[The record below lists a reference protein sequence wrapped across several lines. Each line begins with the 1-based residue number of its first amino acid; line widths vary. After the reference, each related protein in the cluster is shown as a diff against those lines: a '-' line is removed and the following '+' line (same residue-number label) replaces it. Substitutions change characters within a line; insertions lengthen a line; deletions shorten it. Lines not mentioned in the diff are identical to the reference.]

1 MSRLIF
7 DISLKIFG
15 CVAFVYIHDHNRS
28 KLDPQSLKCV
38 FVGYSPTQKGTN
50 HVLIIS
56 HFFFMNIDVTF
67 VESQSF
73 FDTTSL

>member
-38 FVGYSPTQKGTN
+38 FVGYSPTQKGYKSCFDHN
-50 HVLIIS
+50 S
-56 HFFFMNIDVTF
+56 FFFNEHRCHF
-67 VESQSF
+67 C
-73 FDTTSL
+73 